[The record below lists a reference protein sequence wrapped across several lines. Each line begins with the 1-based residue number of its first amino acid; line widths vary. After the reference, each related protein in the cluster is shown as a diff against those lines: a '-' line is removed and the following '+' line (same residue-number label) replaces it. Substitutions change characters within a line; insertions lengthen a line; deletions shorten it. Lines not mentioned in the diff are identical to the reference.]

1 MSLAQ
6 RLSTVQAS
14 RANAGCATCNWLKTI
29 PAEDQQAINNWI
41 ADKLSIAQLHE
52 ICANDDQNPLPVSDS
67 AFRNHIRRHHQR
79 TVS

>member
-14 RANAGCATCNWLKTI
+14 RANSGCTTCHWLKTI
-29 PAEDQQAINNWI
+29 PAEDREAIYKWI

-52 ICANDDQNPLPVSDS
+52 ICASDEHNPLPVSDS
-67 AFRNHIRRHHQR
+67 AFRTHIRRHHR
-79 TVS
+79 PDE